1 MVNASGPPQDVVLL
15 VDIANVMG
23 SIPDGWW
30 RDRAAA
36 ATRLL
41 NGLAALSGTEVTD
54 PAGAGTVRIADVR
67 AVLEGAAK
75 RAEGPE
81 AVVVLRAANDGDSEI
96 VDEAGRLTGSGQIP
110 LVVTADRGLRS
121 RLPAQAMIAGPG
133 WLNRLLGR

>member
-1 MVNASGPPQDVVLL
+1 MNTSRQPLDLVLV

-23 SIPDGWW
+23 SRPDGWW

-41 NGLAALSGTEVTD
+41 NELEPLNGAEVNI
-54 PAGAGTVRIADVR
+54 AELGTVQITEIR
-67 AVLEGAAK
+67 AVLEGAAR

-81 AVVVLRAANDGDSEI
+81 AVSVLRAESDGDSEI
-96 VDEAGRLTGSGQIP
+96 VKETDRLTASGKVP
-110 LVVTADRGLRS
+110 LVVTADRELRR
-121 RLPAQAMIAGPG
+121 RLPEPALIVGPG

>member
-1 MVNASGPPQDVVLL
+1 MVNVSGPPQDVVLL

-41 NGLAALSGTEVTD
+41 NGLAPLSGTEVTD
-54 PAGAGTVRIADVR
+54 PAGPGTVRIVDVR

-81 AVVVLRAANDGDSEI
+81 VVVVLRAANDGDSEI

>member
-1 MVNASGPPQDVVLL
+1 MDDTLWHQLPTTFDHVGTSDP
-15 VDIANVMG
+15 
-23 SIPDGWW
+23 
-30 RDRAAA
+30 RFFDRFWFAA
-36 ATRLL
+36 
-41 NGLAALSGTEVTD
+41 TD
-54 PAGAGTVRIADVR
+54 PAGSGTVRIADVR

-96 VDEAGRLTGSGQIP
+96 VDVAVRLTGSGQIP